1 MTGNSMKRGLAGM
14 VCALVLGLV
23 AAPAAAQS
31 LAEVAR
37 KEAARREQLKAA
49 GKSTEGK
56 VYTNADLPKG
66 AVVAGPGAPA
76 TADAADTAD
85 GAADANQ
92 TDAAAS
98 PASEKTDAS
107 KPDTDAKKAPADDE
121 SGWRSRAERV
131 NGAVSAAESDLRQL
145 KALSDRLSLEAQ
157 ASNPAIASAAQAER
171 EQLRAQ
177 IQQAQDK
184 AAAARAEQ
192 QTFRQ
197 EAVVAGVPPG
207 WVQ

>member
-1 MTGNSMKRGLAGM
+1 MTGNSMKSGLVGV

-31 LAEVAR
+31 LGEVAR

-56 VYTNADLPKG
+56 VYTNADLPKR

-76 TADAADTAD
+76 TVDVADGTADASS
-85 GAADANQ
+85 Q
-92 TDAAAS
+92 TDDEAS
-98 PASEKTDAS
+98 APAEKTDAS

-121 SGWRSRAERV
+121 TGWRSRAERV
-131 NGAVSAAESDLRQL
+131 NSAVSAAESDLRQL

-171 EQLRAQ
+171 DQLRAQ

-184 AAAARAEQ
+184 AADARAEQ
-192 QTFRQ
+192 QAFRQ